1 MPDHLAADL
10 ERTIDQFV
18 TSLKQQLANPMTGP
32 DAQRGVWDRMK
43 NWWSNMWHGRYNQQN
58 PYFWQNKLGDDLG
71 RTTESVQRIPL
82 EHYKFLHEQTALL
95 ENGLAP
101 GAEKLQVIR
110 VVDQWA
116 KQFKNAV
123 MTLMARHHGPV
134 ANPYAPSSSDHE
146 VPTVGHEPEEERDD
160 SHIHGDEEHEEPAA
174 AEPTRIDDLETRR
187 HELMEKLKPL
197 KGKMGADAYERAK
210 NAILTGD
217 ENALNQAE
225 KFMTSRTAVLDD
237 GDEEPS
243 PAPTPAPRTTPPAA
257 DDPSVKAPAADK
269 RQWKEL
275 SVNEREQWDAAGGGH
290 AHAASFHARNKF
302 DIKGLPWILRI
313 GDPRLTHLES
323 IPGRQ
328 LYSRLV
334 RQKRI
339 ELPGNPIRT
348 PEQLAKAV
356 EEAKRL
362 HGEEYDA
369 TSTDRTERHKKRTA
383 AKPPVTD
390 PLAPAPK
397 RTASLDPDPTPP
409 EVTPVAPAGRTA
421 PLPDPVAP
429 GSKKKKGGSGKLKP
443 PRTAP
448 MSESPPE
455 EEAVNTDELKSDLE
469 SIKGEID
476 DAVFTRLQTWL
487 EKGMAGEKEYLKG
500 VKDKVKTLK
509 EMIAA
514 KKAES
519 DDGGH
524 GLAQIESTIREKTAF
539 LVFNFR
545 HRVNESNKEVS
556 IQGSKKKKNVFHSR
570 LSME

>member
-1 MPDHLAADL
+1 MVETAPAPAEAAPQTTMPDHLAADL

-18 TSLKQQLANPMTGP
+18 TQLKQQLANPMTGP

-82 EHYKFLHEQTALL
+82 EHYKFLHEQASLL
-95 ENGLAP
+95 ENSLAP

-116 KQFKNAV
+116 RQFKNAV
-123 MTLMARHHGPV
+123 MTLMARHNGPV
-134 ANPYAPSSSDHE
+134 PNPMAPADHDHEE
-146 VPTVGHEPEEERDD
+146 VPTLAHEPEEDRDD
-160 SHIHGDEEHEEPAA
+160 SHIHGDEDHAEEPAA
-174 AEPTRIDDLETRR
+174 ASPIDDLETRR
-187 HELMEKLKPL
+187 HELMEKLKLL
-197 KGKMGADAYERAK
+197 KGKMGNDAYERAK
-210 NAILTGD
+210 HNILTGD

-225 KFMTSRTAVLDD
+225 KFMTSRTAVLADP
-237 GDEEPS
+237 DEEE
-243 PAPTPAPRTTPPAA
+243 PAPTPPKT
-257 DDPSVKAPAADK
+257 APADTAKSPPPDK

-275 SVNEREQWDAAGGGH
+275 SVYEREQWDEAGGGH

-339 ELPGNPIRT
+339 EIPSHPIRT
-348 PEQLAKAV
+348 PEELVKAV

-369 TSTDRTERHKKRTA
+369 TSADRSERHKKRTGS
-383 AKPPVTD
+383 KTPPVPSPIEAT
-390 PLAPAPK
+390 PPPEATPVPTGPK
-397 RTASLDPDPTPP
+397 RTAALKT
-409 EVTPVAPAGRTA
+409 
-421 PLPDPVAP
+421 DPV
-429 GSKKKKGGSGKLKP
+429 GETKKKAGGPGKLKP

-448 MSESPPE
+448 MKEAPPE
-455 EEAVNTDELKSDLE
+455 EEVIDPDHLTSELE
-469 SIKGEID
+469 SIKGQID
-476 DAVFTRLQTWL
+476 DAAYSRLQTWI
-487 EKGMAGEKEYLKG
+487 EKGRAGEKEFLVSVRTKL
-500 VKDKVKTLK
+500 KTLK
-509 EMIAA
+509 QMLE
-514 KKAES
+514 KDAEEAG
-519 DDGGH
+519 DGG
-524 GLAQIESTIREKTAF
+524 LDKIEATIREKTAF
-539 LVFNFR
+539 LVSNFR

-570 LSME
+570 MSME